1 MADIVRNAE
10 DTWKGC
16 HSSRQAV
23 RRAGY
28 MVPSRLP
35 MWK

>member
-1 MADIVRNAE
+1 MADIVCNAE

-16 HSSRQAV
+16 RSSRQGV

-28 MVPSRLP
+28 RVPSRLL
-35 MWK
+35 